1 MCVFQLQFVVTFGV
15 SRVNMNARHGA
26 HFDALW
32 RVKVA
37 DTLGALGRRD
47 FINDLTL
54 INGLIR
60 AFCFAHITIDAFVG
74 DNKRHRG

>member
-1 MCVFQLQFVVTFGV
+1 MCVFQLQFVTAFDVG
-15 SRVNMNARHGA
+15 RVNMNARHGA
-26 HFDALW
+26 HFDALR
-32 RVKVA
+32 RVKMA
-37 DTLGALGRRD
+37 DTFGAFGRRD

-54 INGLIR
+54 VNGLVG